1 MRVTRSRSDG
11 APRTQASWPGLT
23 RPSTSLHLPG
33 KQDVDARV
41 IGERK
46 RRRPSDGY
54 ARARR
59 RRMVRSSVAT
69 HAPAFSRRGASEVW
83 PTASLKQRG
92 RECRARARTRS
103 LACEKK
109 QHTSS
114 VATGT
119 PHQPAFPARWFYGFL
134 RALPGDRAF
143 LPPSLVNSSTN
154 LAPASGR
161 QNHTTS
167 PSASVP
173 FVSDTFASTTSRATF
188 RDDRDTPLLWVR
200 DGTALLLFLPNEKA
214 KYFCER
220 DWTTQISLNCFNK
233 LEFARTIAG
242 PVTCPMIGSAC
253 FRAG

>member
-1 MRVTRSRSDG
+1 MAGLDPAIHVF
-11 APRTQASWPGLT
+11 ASA
-23 RPSTSLHLPG
+23 PG

-46 RRRPSDGY
+46 RRRPSEGY

-83 PTASLKQRG
+83 QTASLKQRG

-114 VATGT
+114 VTTGT
-119 PHQPAFPARWFYGFL
+119 PHQQAFPARWFYGFL

-167 PSASVP
+167 PSVDSTARRAAPSASI
-173 FVSDTFASTTSRATF
+173 ASRSTF

-200 DGTALLLFLPNEKA
+200 DGRISKTVSTKSRSEIFL
-214 KYFCER
+214 
-220 DWTTQISLNCFNK
+220 
-233 LEFARTIAG
+233 
-242 PVTCPMIGSAC
+242 
-253 FRAG
+253 RAGLDYPNQLELLQ